1 MQVGNRRSLYYKK
14 TWNFLSFV
22 DWNFLQ
28 NQSFGWRQWG
38 FLCFPFQYF
47 FLRKTYT
54 LCCDRISAD
63 VICYFP
69 PSENFSSYI
78 FLEILRIICH
88 NSKIIMTFFIV
99 SFYRFLL
106 SFPFITFTKSAT
118 ISKTTIYS
126 KTYRLS
132 LLFSTPLNGKLVYE
146 KGILKSGL

>member
-1 MQVGNRRSLYYKK
+1 MQVGSRRSLYYKK

-38 FLCFPFQYF
+38 FLCFPFQWF
-47 FLRKTYT
+47 FLTKSYT

-88 NSKIIMTFFIV
+88 NSKL
-99 SFYRFLL
+99 SWLFLL
-106 SFPFITFTKSAT
+106 FPFRLKLILHNFHKICDYIQDSNIFKNLQTF
-118 ISKTTIYS
+118 IN
-126 KTYRLS
+126 
-132 LLFSTPLNGKLVYE
+132 F
-146 KGILKSGL
+146 